1 MQVRMRGW
9 VDGRLKE
16 RLEEVFDDVFEAR
29 DLVVQLVDV
38 VQPRDLDQPQ
48 RIVRVYLGF
57 CEASLRGKN
66 NLAKKVTPCLTQP
79 NWPACPIHGWIDLM
93 LRMINSNYG
102 SFLRQTI
109 D

>member
-1 MQVRMRGW
+1 MGGW

-48 RIVRVYLGF
+48 RIVSVYLDRVKGVF
-57 CEASLRGKN
+57 VRPHGGERIIWQ
-66 NLAKKVTPCLTQP
+66 KK
-79 NWPACPIHGWIDLM
+79 
-93 LRMINSNYG
+93 
-102 SFLRQTI
+102 
-109 D
+109 

>member
-1 MQVRMRGW
+1 MQVRMGGW

-38 VQPRDLDQPQ
+38 VQPRHLDQPQ

-66 NLAKKVTPCLTQP
+66 NLAKKVTPYLTQP

-102 SFLRQTI
+102 SFLKQTI

>member
-1 MQVRMRGW
+1 MQVRMGGW

-48 RIVRVYLGF
+48 RIVRVYLGCVKSVF
-57 CEASLRGKN
+57 VRPHDGERIIWQ
-66 NLAKKVTPCLTQP
+66 KKCHL
-79 NWPACPIHGWIDLM
+79 I
-93 LRMINSNYG
+93 
-102 SFLRQTI
+102 
-109 D
+109 